1 MPIHPTAIV
10 DPRARIAES
19 ADIGPFCIVGAE
31 VEIGAHTR
39 LMANLYLEGPTWIGE
54 DNLFFPFGSV
64 GVASQDLK
72 YKGERAETRIGDRN
86 RIREFVT
93 IHRGT
98 EGGGLVTS
106 IGSDNLLMTYAH
118 VAHDCRIGDHVI
130 LGNSVGLAGH
140 VTIEDWVDVAPFSGV
155 HQFCRIGRHAFIGP
169 YSVIKQDIMPY
180 SLTSYKPEVSV
191 FGANSIGLERRGFPK
206 PVVESLQTAMRLLTR
221 SNLNTS
227 QAVERIRAEVPPC
240 AEVDELLEFIR
251 ASERGVVK

>member
-10 DPRARIAES
+10 DPAARVAES
-19 ADIGPFCIVGAE
+19 ADIGPYCIVGAE
-31 VEIGAHTR
+31 VEIGARTR

-54 DNLFFPFGSV
+54 DNLFFPFSTV

-98 EGGGLVTS
+98 AGGGLVTR
-106 IGSDNLLMTYAH
+106 IGSDNLLMTHTH
-118 VAHDCRIGDHVI
+118 VAHDVRIGDHVI
-130 LGNSVGLAGH
+130 LGNNVGLAGH
-140 VTIEDWVDVAPFSGV
+140 VIVEDWVDISPYCGV

-169 YSVIKQDIMPY
+169 YSVVKQDVMPY
-180 SLTSYKPEVSV
+180 SLTSFKPNLAV
-191 FGANSIGLERRGFPK
+191 FGANNIGLERRGIDK
-206 PVVESLQTAMRLLTR
+206 TAIESLQTAIRLLTR
-221 SNLNTS
+221 ANLNTS
-227 QAVERIRAEVPPC
+227 QAMERIRAEVPAC